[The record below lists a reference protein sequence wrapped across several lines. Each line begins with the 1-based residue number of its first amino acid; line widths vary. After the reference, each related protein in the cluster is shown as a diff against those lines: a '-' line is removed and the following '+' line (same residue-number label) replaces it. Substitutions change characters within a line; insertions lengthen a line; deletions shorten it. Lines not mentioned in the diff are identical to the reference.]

1 MERVKVYSDAGMPA
15 KTGVGLFAKVFMEH
29 FPLIPV
35 EEEGRLHDPKLREN
49 FIERIFTLKRW
60 RELRSQKC
68 RLGRLVEFH
77 TLNKLLLFAHSEKH
91 YRLMGKLVARGK
103 EMPILELYGEYERQ
117 LMEALR
123 LKSTIRKNTNVLQ
136 HMMGYFKK
144 QLSLDEKQEMLEIID
159 QYRQGHIPLIV
170 PVTLV
175 KHFVRKYQQ
184 PYLRK
189 QSYLNPHPNALQLRN
204 HA

>member
-1 MERVKVYSDAGMPA
+1 
-15 KTGVGLFAKVFMEH
+15 
-29 FPLIPV
+29 
-35 EEEGRLHDPKLREN
+35 
-49 FIERIFTLKRW
+49 
-60 RELRSQKC
+60 
-68 RLGRLVEFH
+68 
-77 TLNKLLLFAHSEKH
+77 
-91 YRLMGKLVARGK
+91 MGKLVSRGK
-103 EMPILELYGEYERQ
+103 EMPILELYGEYERL

-144 QLSLDEKQEMLEIID
+144 QLSPDEKQEMLEIID

-189 QSYLNPHPNALQLRN
+189 QSYLNPHPIALQLRN